1 MIVFDDANI
10 DSWFKYSNVRINE
23 GLNTCLETKCDPE
36 KEWD

>member
-10 DSWFKYSNVRINE
+10 DSWFKYSNVRIDV
-23 GLNTCLETKCDPE
+23 GLISRLETKCDPE